1 MSPEALDDKSQNQ
14 LKVAREP
21 ISRRSFQAGRAALA
35 PQTRGRG
42 AESASDCPRAGT
54 RPGATWALPCL
65 PLKGHQH
72 TAGRRGLREAGRHV
86 RTWAAG
92 GAVWG
97 GQRGHAAPSASP
109 LLFSSPQERPPR
121 IGAPPPRP
129 PIGFS
134 WVLSELKDLRGAGSW
149 LSSQLPE
156 AAWDPLA
163 RAPSSRREPA
173 ATCRQHLQGRLQ
185 EVRRAP
191 GVFQARA
198 WEKLGS
204 PSCERTMET
213 ATCPRKAECV
223 PRVELVPL
231 TSGKPGVASRAK
243 SSRGEEARLQGGPG
257 GLSGVVRGPGWNHS
271 LELPEPSWGEAPC
284 SVPAGFSRMTLY
296 RVRWPW

>member
-1 MSPEALDDKSQNQ
+1 MLRWPH
-14 LKVAREP
+14 
-21 ISRRSFQAGRAALA
+21 
-35 PQTRGRG
+35 
-42 AESASDCPRAGT
+42 
-54 RPGATWALPCL
+54 RPGAEVQSQRVTVQELGLDPGPPGPLPCL

-109 LLFSSPQERPPR
+109 LFSSPQERPPR

-134 WVLSELKDLRGAGSW
+134 WVPSELRDLRGAGAW
-149 LSSQLPE
+149 LSSQLLE

-191 GVFQARA
+191 GVFQAWVGKSWDPLRA
-198 WEKLGS
+198 RGPWRPRHAQEKPNVSLGS
-204 PSCERTMET
+204 SL
-213 ATCPRKAECV
+213 CP
-223 PRVELVPL
+223 
-231 TSGKPGVASRAK
+231 
-243 SSRGEEARLQGGPG
+243 
-257 GLSGVVRGPGWNHS
+257 
-271 LELPEPSWGEAPC
+271 
-284 SVPAGFSRMTLY
+284 
-296 RVRWPW
+296 